1 VSVNYA
7 RAKYSFIVLV
17 VIALSYKS
25 SSLPKLTAKN
35 FMALSLSSP
44 TDSLTASSQKSLEK
58 STEKFRAMRLQ
69 LAKHQLDAYFVPSA
83 DEHLNE
89 YLPEAKQRRQWISG
103 FTGSAGDFLIST
115 DQAWVFVDSRY
126 YEQADL
132 QIDANLQKVCK
143 VGLEDHQTVE
153 EVLEELGQKH
163 EKNLEQKLEQKLG
176 KPFRLGLDPFTI
188 TVAQYRRFRDRLS
201 ISNIEIV
208 PIVENLVDAVRSQRP
223 WVKNEPMPKF
233 GDQDVIPLPD
243 RITGESLTKKLA
255 RVREAIAKKK
265 ATILPITKLDQIAW
279 LYNLR
284 GRDVDCNPVFISYA
298 IVTQTEAYLFT
309 NTSRIDSSIR
319 QFLDG
324 EVQLLEYEQYIPTL
338 RSLASDS
345 QTTQR
350 VLLAASQTTYGTY
363 LQLKEVK
370 AKIADGEHPVE
381 TLKAIKNSVEI
392 VQMQQANLKA
402 SWAKTLTLKWI
413 EEQID
418 KGNSISER
426 DVANRIEGLYQQQ
439 EGFIDLSF
447 PTIAGA
453 GANGSIVHYSN
464 PSHACKLLD
473 GELLLLDSGSQFY
486 GGTTDDTRSVSIG
499 KPTDEQRDRYTAV
512 LKSHINCAMQRF
524 PKGTTGSQIDGIARS
539 SLWQSGLDYGHGTGH
554 GVGAFLNVH
563 EGPNGISKRVNQ
575 SLDLGTINSIEPG
588 YYQPQWGGIRL
599 ENLYFVKEVKQESK
613 PTPTTKPTPW
623 YEFESLTYIPFDK
636 KLIDRNKLN
645 AEQIAWLTNYYAI
658 VIEKLSPMLTDEET
672 AWLKKSCDLQ

>member
-1 VSVNYA
+1 MTS
-7 RAKYSFIVLV
+7 YS
-17 VIALSYKS
+17 
-25 SSLPKLTAKN
+25 
-35 FMALSLSSP
+35 
-44 TDSLTASSQKSLEK
+44 SLEK
-58 STEKFRAMRLQ
+58 SRKKFVALRSQ
-69 LAKHQLDAYFVPSA
+69 LAKHQIDAYFVPSA

-115 DQAWVFVDSRY
+115 DKAWVFVDSRY

-132 QIDANLQKVCK
+132 QIDPNLQKVCK

-163 EKNLEQKLEQKLG
+163 DHKSG
-176 KPFRLGLDPFTI
+176 KTFRLGLDPFTI

-201 ISNIEIV
+201 TSGIEIV
-208 PIVENLVDAVRSQRP
+208 PIIENLVDAVRSQSP
-223 WVKNEPMPKF
+223 WAENEPIPKF
-233 GDQDVIPLPD
+233 GDQSVIALPD
-243 RITGESLTKKLA
+243 RITGESLAKKLE
-255 RVREAIAKKK
+255 RVRESIAKKK
-265 ATILPITKLDQIAW
+265 ATILPVTKLDQIAW

-298 IVTQTEAYLFT
+298 IVTETNAYLFT
-309 NTSRIDSSIR
+309 NTSRIDDTVR
-319 QFLDG
+319 QFLGG
-324 EVQLLEYEQYIPTL
+324 EVQILEYDQYIPKL
-338 RSLASDS
+338 RSLVSDS
-345 QTTQR
+345 QTIQR

-363 LQLKEVK
+363 LQLKDVN
-370 AKIADGEHPVE
+370 AKIVDGEHPVE
-381 TLKAIKNSVEI
+381 TFKAIKNPVEI
-392 VQMQQANLKA
+392 AQMQQANLKA

-426 DVANRIEGLYQQQ
+426 DVANKIEGLYQQQ
-439 EGFIDLSF
+439 AGFIDLSF

-464 PSHACKLLD
+464 PNHGCKLLN

-499 KPTDEQRDRYTAV
+499 QPTDEQRDRYTAV

-599 ENLYFVKEVKQESK
+599 ENLYFVKEVKQESE
-613 PTPTTKPTPW
+613 PTPAPTTKPATKPTPW

-636 KLIDRNKLN
+636 KLIDRDKLN
-645 AEQIAWLTNYYAI
+645 SEQIAWLNNYCAI

-672 AWLKKSCDLQ
+672 AWLKSSCEGLFSPQHE